1 MADVSL
7 FRRGR
12 RVLMSLALLAWAA
25 FIFGSHFIVWVFP
38 LALIMIFFW
47 DKPFHK
53 LIIKVGTT
61 WSRSLTHFGFLR
73 IYATIDPAV
82 YAAVRKAKVRIVV
95 SNHRAE
101 LDLVSLPALI
111 GVLDPARCG
120 EQFAIANNVLVERV
134 PVVGWSFHFGGMLSI
149 FYNQKERNART
160 LDKVVDLLT
169 NGPKSWFFFFP
180 EGNTWS
186 SNKAKRGQQL
196 FEEQIAIDQTE
207 SSPATAASADT
218 TTDSGEASAR
228 DGGGDGDGENV
239 PNLLPLYWGCYDR
252 LRGSLPVSDDVC
264 WLDVTSATPDVP
276 NRLTYNWRPPYTLLG
291 HPAYPDYLIMNVR
304 LMSASDVSSHESLQR
319 VWARKSRYLDQL
331 AAGVFHQPNED
342 SYDHKWI
349 RLRASFWSWWT
360 VWGLLIPSLL
370 LLSFVLWPV
379 QTLLYSCAMN
389 ALLLTCAWQYI
400 PFYTPPQPEDGM
412 VGSAN
417 SSPKL
422 LKHVSSAMSDASTGG

>member
-1 MADVSL
+1 MTSNRDSLPCADLSLAHHSMASTSYGPRASLPPLQPNPMADVSL

-134 PVVGWSFHFGGMLSI
+134 SCCTRAF
-149 FYNQKERNART
+149 
-160 LDKVVDLLT
+160 
-169 NGPKSWFFFFP
+169 
-180 EGNTWS
+180 
-186 SNKAKRGQQL
+186 
-196 FEEQIAIDQTE
+196 IDRQT
-207 SSPATAASADT
+207 
-218 TTDSGEASAR
+218 
-228 DGGGDGDGENV
+228 
-239 PNLLPLYWGCYDR
+239 
-252 LRGSLPVSDDVC
+252 
-264 WLDVTSATPDVP
+264 
-276 NRLTYNWRPPYTLLG
+276 
-291 HPAYPDYLIMNVR
+291 
-304 LMSASDVSSHESLQR
+304 
-319 VWARKSRYLDQL
+319 SR
-331 AAGVFHQPNED
+331 
-342 SYDHKWI
+342 
-349 RLRASFWSWWT
+349 
-360 VWGLLIPSLL
+360 
-370 LLSFVLWPV
+370 
-379 QTLLYSCAMN
+379 
-389 ALLLTCAWQYI
+389 
-400 PFYTPPQPEDGM
+400 
-412 VGSAN
+412 
-417 SSPKL
+417 
-422 LKHVSSAMSDASTGG
+422 